1 MASSA
6 RFLRPAVYGL
16 GALLLGALSAF
27 FVFYAA
33 RLLYVTRGLSA
44 IRAGGRGAYVGAVA
58 FPVLAFILGWGAW
71 RCARAARRA

>member
-1 MASSA
+1 MAQPS
-6 RFLRPAVYGL
+6 RFVRPAAFGL
-16 GALLLGALSAF
+16 GAFLLGALSAF